1 MEEYE
6 YTTEIAERHMKWLQ
20 ADEGKMFWRWLDLM
34 IGESVEGSDRY
45 LGAHEMK
52 DIIKANKMKAAQQTY
67 GFVSQYRERLADILK
82 DKKISGEVLTSIED
96 L

>member
-6 YTTEIAERHMKWLQ
+6 YTTEIAERHLKWLT

-34 IGESVEGSDRY
+34 ITQSVEGSGKF
-45 LGAHEMK
+45 LGAHEMS
-52 DIIKANKMKAAQQTY
+52 DIIKANKMKATQQTY
-67 GFVSQYRERLADILK
+67 GWVSQYRERLIEVLK
-82 DKKISGEVLTSIED
+82 DKKSDGEQLTSIED

>member
-1 MEEYE
+1 MEEHE
-6 YTTEIAERHMKWLQ
+6 YTTEIAERHMKWLV

-34 IGESVEGSDRY
+34 ITQSMEGSSKY

-52 DIIKANKMKAAQQTY
+52 DIIKANRMKANQQTY
-67 GFVSQYRERLADILK
+67 GWVSQYRERLCGILK
-82 DKKISGEVLTSIED
+82 DKKSDEEQLTSLED